1 MSVPASPPLRGAIRD
16 WRDFGARRYRTF
28 QLLAVAQGFIGVL
41 TGPAITIP
49 LLLALGAH
57 PALATFLSVLPVLG
71 TTAQRL
77 VPRLLDRTDGNLR
90 GLVILA
96 VTIGEPRGLLLAAI
110 VAVAAAGA
118 LPHWAAIGLVAVV
131 VGTQGS
137 LGAIAYG
144 LLQGWYQIIL
154 PDEERR
160 LIGPRLSGITLGI
173 GSVVLLP
180 LAILI
185 DGWVGAIGLYAY
197 AVPYAIAGV
206 AGVAAA
212 VLERRLP
219 SPGRVRVPRGGP
231 AVPVDD
237 RRLGRLARVLMLAS
251 LAGGLSPFLTVYAIS
266 VLGTGPGFAI
276 GISAVSSAS
285 LVAASV
291 VVSSQLRRGSSSR
304 LLRLSQLVRGVAL
317 FAGLAAFPANPFA
330 PAILIVIA
338 VLLAIGDTAGQ
349 LSANE
354 RLYRLALGPSV
365 IAFQVRFVMANV
377 GFYTAGIVAASGVML
392 LGGFPSF
399 AILFGSAGT
408 VRFLAARLTEL
419 SPPPPPPPDH

>member
-1 MSVPASPPLRGAIRD
+1 MGD
-16 WRDFGARRYRTF
+16 WRAFGARRYRPF

-57 PALATFLSVLPVLG
+57 PALATILSVLPVLG

-77 VPRLLDRTDGNLR
+77 VPTLLDRTEGNLR
-90 GLVILA
+90 GLVLLA
-96 VTIGEPRGLLLAAI
+96 VTIGEPRGLILAAI
-110 VAVAAAGA
+110 VCWAAAGG
-118 LPHWAAIGLVAVV
+118 LPHPVAIGLLALV

-137 LGAIAYG
+137 LGAIGYG

-160 LIGPRLSGITLGI
+160 LIGPRLSGVTLGI
-173 GSVVLLP
+173 GAVVLLP

-185 DGWVGAIGLYAY
+185 DGWVHAIGLYAY
-197 AVPYAIAGV
+197 AVPYAIAGA

-219 SPGRVRVPRGGP
+219 SPGRVRVPRAKPEPG
-231 AVPVDD
+231 ANDHRL
-237 RRLGRLARVLMLAS
+237 RRLAGVLMLAS

-276 GISAVSSAS
+276 AISAVSSAT

-291 VVSSQLRRGSSSR
+291 VFSSQLRRGSSSR
-304 LLRLSQLVRGVAL
+304 LLRHSFLIRGTAL
-317 FAGLAAFPANPFA
+317 FVALAAFPANPLA
-330 PAILIVIA
+330 PAILIVVAI
-338 VLLAIGDTAGQ
+338 LLAVGDTAGQ

-354 RLYRLALGPSV
+354 RLYRLAVGPSV
-365 IAFQVRFVMANV
+365 IAFQVRFVLANV
-377 GFYTAGIVAASGVML
+377 GCYTAGMVVAATVML

-408 VRFLAARLTEL
+408 VRFLAARYTEL
-419 SPPPPPPPDH
+419 SDRRSTETVPPANR